1 MLYGAIAMPLRFNVE
16 LKDGAVCQM
25 ANKAF
30 NVFLSL
36 DRVAKFKRSDG
47 WVVVG
52 QDQLRD
58 LKKENDYPLFADRR
72 ASS

>member
-1 MLYGAIAMPLRFNVE
+1 MSLKIDVE

-25 ANKAF
+25 AEKAF

-36 DRVAKFKRSDG
+36 DKVAKFKRSDG

-52 QDQLRD
+52 KDPLRD
-58 LKKENDYPLFADRR
+58 KTKNNHYPQYADRR
-72 ASS
+72 TIV

>member
-1 MLYGAIAMPLRFNVE
+1 MPSKIDVE
-16 LKDGAVCQM
+16 LKGGAACRM
-25 ANKAF
+25 AKKAF

-52 QDQLRD
+52 IDPLRD
-58 LKKENDYPLFADRR
+58 IAKNNNYPPFADRR
-72 ASS
+72 TIV